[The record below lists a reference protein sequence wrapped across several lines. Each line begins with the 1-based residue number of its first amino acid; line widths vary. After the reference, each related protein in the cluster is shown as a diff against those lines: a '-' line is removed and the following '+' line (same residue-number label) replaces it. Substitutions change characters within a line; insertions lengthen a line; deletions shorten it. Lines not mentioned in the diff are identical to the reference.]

1 MNGAQ
6 GMKTADRFNARTQ
19 AMVIGI
25 EAGLPRLMLWWTI
38 AASFACGIR
47 VAFAATPIQGFAHH
61 AMSLAPYVLV
71 VAVPVASLMLAL
83 RWFPSGR
90 TLPQPKTRL
99 ARFGRWRTIDPGE
112 ARALALYGASG
123 IMASL
128 LLGML
133 INIPVRALEFL
144 AAMPATGDS
153 PPAWFAILFALM
165 LFDVVLFSS
174 LYVIAFAAALR
185 HVPLFPRLLAAIWG
199 MDILMQTLIARVMGS
214 IADLPP
220 GVAVALH
227 GLLEGNLKKILISM
241 ALWTPY
247 LLLSRRV
254 NLTYRSRVP
263 A

>member
-1 MNGAQ
+1 
-6 GMKTADRFNARTQ
+6 MKVADRFNARTQ

-25 EAGLPRLMLWWTI
+25 ESGLPRLMLWWTV
-38 AASFACGIR
+38 ATSFACGIR
-47 VAFAATPIQGFAHH
+47 VAFAATPIEGFAHH
-61 AMSLAPYVLV
+61 AMSLAPYALV
-71 VAVPVASLMLAL
+71 VAAPVASLMLAL

-90 TLPQPKTRL
+90 PLPQPETRL
-99 ARFGRWRTIDPGE
+99 ARFGRWRTIEPNV
-112 ARALALYGASG
+112 ARSLPLYGASG

-133 INIPVRALEFL
+133 INIPVRTIEFL

-153 PPAWFAILFALM
+153 PPAWFAMLFALM

-174 LYVIAFAAALR
+174 LYAVAFVAALR

-199 MDILMQTLIARVMGS
+199 MDILMQTLIARAMGS
-214 IADLPP
+214 ISDLPP
-220 GVAVALH
+220 AVAMALH
-227 GLLEGNLKKILISM
+227 DLLEGNVKKVLISM

>member
-1 MNGAQ
+1 MGLREKF
-6 GMKTADRFNARTQ
+6 GTKSQ
-19 AMVIGI
+19 AMVVGI
-25 EAGLPRLMLWWTI
+25 ETGLPRLMLWWTI

-47 VAFAATPIQGFAHH
+47 VAFAATPVEGFAHH
-61 AMSLAPYVLV
+61 LMSLAPYVLV
-71 VAVPVASLMLAL
+71 VATPVASLMLAL

-90 TLPQPKTRL
+90 TLPQPETRL
-99 ARFGRWRTIDPGE
+99 ARFGRWRTIEPRE
-112 ARALALYGASG
+112 ARALPFYGASG
-123 IMASL
+123 LMASL

-144 AAMPATGDS
+144 AAMPATGDT
-153 PPAWFAILFALM
+153 PPAWFATLFALM

-174 LYVIAFAAALR
+174 LYAVAFVAALR

-199 MDILMQTLIARVMGS
+199 MDLVMQTLIARAMGS

-220 GVAVALH
+220 AVAVALH
-227 GLLEGNLKKILISM
+227 GLLEGNLKKVLISM